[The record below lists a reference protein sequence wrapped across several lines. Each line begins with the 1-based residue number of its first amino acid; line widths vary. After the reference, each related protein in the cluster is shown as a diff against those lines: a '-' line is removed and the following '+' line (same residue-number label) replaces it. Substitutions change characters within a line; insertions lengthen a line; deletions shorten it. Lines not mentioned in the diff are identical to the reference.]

1 MTPLDKV
8 EVLYEDLVR
17 SYGEAEDAQIRAASK
32 LLMVALFNLKRHA
45 GHQWHVL
52 VREYL
57 DILQEDPER
66 FERFLESNRSDYQED
81 VMAIPVHNPHKFQA

>member
-1 MTPLDKV
+1 MDKV

-17 SYGEAEDAQIRAASK
+17 SYGEANDAQVRAASK

-45 GHQWHVL
+45 GHEWHSL
-52 VREYL
+52 VSEYL
-57 DILQEDPER
+57 GILQDEPER

-81 VMAIPVHNPHKFQA
+81 VLIIPVHNPDKFQA